1 MGFSQNSSPI
11 YLNPNASVENR
22 VNDLMD
28 RMTLEEKVY
37 QMNQFVGLDH
47 MRKAEKDLT
56 EEDYSFLT
64 ANVDQVFQ
72 KGKYTRKE
80 LIKRIDI
87 AIRESNLKSLRMF
100 PQ

>member
-56 EEDYSFLT
+56 EEELRSNDSQGFY
-64 ANVDQVFQ
+64 
-72 KGKYTRKE
+72 KGLFSDDVAEMTRPWRNR
-80 LIKRIDI
+80 LIFTCF
-87 AIRESNLKSLRMF
+87 NCF
-100 PQ
+100 GV